1 MREQKVSKLTA
12 LEVRNAKSG
21 RHAAGEGLYLLVKPS
36 GARSWV
42 LRVQFLG
49 KRRDIGLGTVNLA
62 SRSQADREATASLS
76 VMEMTSLRLE
86 EAREKAGALRKF
98 AKAGRDPVAERDKE
112 RKIIPTFAK
121 AMTLAHE
128 ELAKGWAPKH
138 AAAFKSSLEAHIIP
152 SIGNRRVDVI
162 DEAAIRD
169 ALAPIWTE
177 KPAMARKLRMRVG
190 QVLGHAK
197 ARKWRTDAAP
207 MAKEIGRGLAKHGKG
222 GNFAAMPYKDV
233 PVFVATQS
241 ALPATVGR
249 LALLFAI
256 LTAARSGEVRA
267 ATWDQIDLEA
277 KTWTRPASVMKMKV
291 QHAIAL
297 SDAAVALLD
306 RAKTYTNGVGLVFP
320 GLRGRPLSDMTL
332 TKVLRDAGR
341 SCTVHGFRSSF
352 RDWCAEKMPSV
363 PAIVAEMA
371 LAHSVGNSTE
381 RAYLRTDLLEM
392 RRELMAAWGEFLSGS
407 S

>member
-1 MREQKVSKLTA
+1 
-12 LEVRNAKSG
+12 
-21 RHAAGEGLYLLVKPS
+21 
-36 GARSWV
+36 
-42 LRVQFLG
+42 
-49 KRRDIGLGTVNLA
+49 
-62 SRSQADREATASLS
+62 
-76 VMEMTSLRLE
+76 
-86 EAREKAGALRKF
+86 
-98 AKAGRDPVAERDKE
+98 
-112 RKIIPTFAK
+112 
-121 AMTLAHE
+121 
-128 ELAKGWAPKH
+128 
-138 AAAFKSSLEAHIIP
+138 
-152 SIGNRRVDVI
+152 
-162 DEAAIRD
+162 
-169 ALAPIWTE
+169 
-177 KPAMARKLRMRVG
+177 
-190 QVLGHAK
+190 
-197 ARKWRTDAAP
+197 
-207 MAKEIGRGLAKHGKG
+207 
-222 GNFAAMPYKDV
+222 
-233 PVFVATQS
+233 
-241 ALPATVGR
+241 
-249 LALLFAI
+249 
-256 LTAARSGEVRA
+256 
-267 ATWDQIDLEA
+267 
-277 KTWTRPASVMKMKV
+277 MKMKV

>member
-1 MREQKVSKLTA
+1 MSKLTA

-207 MAKEIGRGLAKHGKG
+207 MAKEIGRGLAKNGKG

-267 ATWDQIDLEA
+267 ATWDQIDL
-277 KTWTRPASVMKMKV
+277 
-291 QHAIAL
+291 
-297 SDAAVALLD
+297 VA
-306 RAKTYTNGVGLVFP
+306 
-320 GLRGRPLSDMTL
+320 
-332 TKVLRDAGR
+332 
-341 SCTVHGFRSSF
+341 
-352 RDWCAEKMPSV
+352 
-363 PAIVAEMA
+363 
-371 LAHSVGNSTE
+371 
-381 RAYLRTDLLEM
+381 
-392 RRELMAAWGEFLSGS
+392 
-407 S
+407 